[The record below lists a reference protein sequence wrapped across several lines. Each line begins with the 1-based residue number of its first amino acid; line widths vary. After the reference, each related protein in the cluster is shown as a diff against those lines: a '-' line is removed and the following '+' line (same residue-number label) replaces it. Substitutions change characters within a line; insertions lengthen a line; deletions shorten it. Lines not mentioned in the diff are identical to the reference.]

1 MENNFENIPK
11 RMKEEAFFCLHK
23 NKKPLKTNHYYL
35 RPNTKEDFSS
45 YDSVIKARRND
56 EGIGIGLFDSYCGID
71 IDHCLNGNEPSEL
84 AKDIVKT
91 IKSYTEKSLSG
102 TGIHIIFK
110 CDNQEKIDS
119 IKYYTKMNEDQLKK
133 NGFTGTGGL
142 EIYQGN
148 FDNRY
153 LTLTGNLASNT
164 YKDIVTI
171 DFSVIKGIIEKYMKR
186 PEMTSN
192 NTIRQ
197 DSTFS
202 APTED
207 KQFLEIGLQK
217 DDKLIE
223 LWNSTP
229 SGSGGN
235 ESETDQALMNKLA
248 YWCNGNE
255 TLMIESF
262 ESSPFFMGKDDL
274 HLKKWNQREDYKE
287 KTIQNA
293 IRTLDSTAKQDNQD
307 YIQRQ
312 REKEVQGQLN
322 KEGTEKKV
330 EEIELDSLSAYNN
343 IDSFFEKTAQGTF
356 KPISTGFKNLDEA
369 LEGGFSNQ
377 SLVILG
383 GASSMGKTTLA
394 INLAI
399 ELLKK
404 RPIIYYTLENST
416 EQILSKFFSY
426 LCYKEGG
433 MKIKSNNFLKSYD
446 ENIMTKYQKE
456 QVIKCLKEQSYLDNL
471 FVINPETATIEEL
484 EKTIYKINDKCKEQG
499 KESPCLI
506 LDYLQFLQS
515 TNSRDDEMQIAKKT
529 SRIMKKYV
537 IETNSIGFL
546 IVANNRG
553 SNQEKQTKLDSG
565 RGTSDIEYS
574 SDYNLQLNFSE
585 WEHNPNSKK
594 TATEL
599 KQQNPREM
607 SVTIQK
613 QRFGQSGTIVDFI
626 FNGISNSFEEKG
638 LKTIPEVDSFFQKKK
653 ESTLNKLSDM

>member
-1 MENNFENIPK
+1 MEYNFENIPK
-11 RMKEEAFFCLHK
+11 QMKEEALFCLHK
-23 NKKPLKTNHYYL
+23 NKKPLKKNHYYL

-45 YDSVIKARRND
+45 FNEIIKARRTD

-84 AKDIVKT
+84 AKEIVKT

-110 CDNQEKIDS
+110 CNNQEKIDN

-133 NGFTGTGGL
+133 NGFQNTGGL

-186 PEMTSN
+186 PEMTT

-217 DDKLIE
+217 DSKFIE

-255 TLMIESF
+255 SLMIQSF
-262 ESSPFFMGKDDL
+262 ESSPYFMGKDDY

-287 KTIQNA
+287 KTLQNA
-293 IRTLDSTAKQDNQD
+293 IRTLDSTAKQDNQSF
-307 YIQRQ
+307 ILRQ
-312 REKEVQGQLN
+312 EEKATEQAKN
-322 KEGTEKKV
+322 TEKK
-330 EEIELDSLSAYNN
+330 EDIFDLASFSAYNN
-343 IDSFFEKTAQGTF
+343 IDSFFEKTSQGTF
-356 KPISTGFKNLDEA
+356 KPIATGFKNLDEA

-377 SLVILG
+377 SLVIVG

-394 INLAI
+394 INLSV
-399 ELLKK
+399 ELLKN

-433 MKIKSNNFLKSYD
+433 MSIKSNNFLKSYD

-456 QVIKCLKEQSYLDNL
+456 KVIECLKKQSYLDNL

-484 EKTIYKINDKCKEQG
+484 EKTIYKINEKCKEQG

-638 LKTIPEVDSFFQKKK
+638 LKTTPEIESYFKKK
-653 ESTLNKLSDM
+653 ESSLNKLSDM

>member
-1 MENNFENIPK
+1 
-11 RMKEEAFFCLHK
+11 
-23 NKKPLKTNHYYL
+23 
-35 RPNTKEDFSS
+35 
-45 YDSVIKARRND
+45 
-56 EGIGIGLFDSYCGID
+56 
-71 IDHCLNGNEPSEL
+71 
-84 AKDIVKT
+84 
-91 IKSYTEKSLSG
+91 
-102 TGIHIIFK
+102 
-110 CDNQEKIDS
+110 
-119 IKYYTKMNEDQLKK
+119 
-133 NGFTGTGGL
+133 
-142 EIYQGN
+142 
-148 FDNRY
+148 
-153 LTLTGNLASNT
+153 
-164 YKDIVTI
+164 
-171 DFSVIKGIIEKYMKR
+171 
-186 PEMTSN
+186 
-192 NTIRQ
+192 
-197 DSTFS
+197 
-202 APTED
+202 
-207 KQFLEIGLQK
+207 
-217 DDKLIE
+217 
-223 LWNSTP
+223 
-229 SGSGGN
+229 
-235 ESETDQALMNKLA
+235 
-248 YWCNGNE
+248 
-255 TLMIESF
+255 
-262 ESSPFFMGKDDL
+262 
-274 HLKKWNQREDYKE
+274 
-287 KTIQNA
+287 
-293 IRTLDSTAKQDNQD
+293 
-307 YIQRQ
+307 
-312 REKEVQGQLN
+312 
-322 KEGTEKKV
+322 
-330 EEIELDSLSAYNN
+330 
-343 IDSFFEKTAQGTF
+343 
-356 KPISTGFKNLDEA
+356 
-369 LEGGFSNQ
+369 
-377 SLVILG
+377 
-383 GASSMGKTTLA
+383 MGKTTLA